1 MTEQS
6 IYYSFIS
13 ALIVGCFIYLLYS
26 CIMLANMYK
35 HINTIDNNRK
45 LILKKILMKKH
56 KLT

>member
-26 CIMLANMYK
+26 CVMLAIMFNK
-35 HINTIDNNRK
+35 INTAYNNRK
-45 LILKKILMKKH
+45 QILKKILMKKH

>member
-26 CIMLANMYK
+26 CIMLVIMYK
-35 HINTIDNNRK
+35 EINIIDNSRK
-45 LILKKILMKKH
+45 QKLKKLLMKKH
-56 KLT
+56 KLS

>member
-26 CIMLANMYK
+26 CVMLAIMYNK
-35 HINTIDNNRK
+35 INTADNNRK
-45 LILKKILMKKH
+45 QILKKILMKKH

>member
-13 ALIVGCFIYLLYS
+13 AVIVGCLIYLLYS
-26 CIMLANMYK
+26 CIMLASMYK
-35 HINTIDNNRK
+35 QINTVDNNRK
-45 LILKKILMKKH
+45 QILKKILMKKH